1 MIQSVWWVVYKIKDG
16 QPLFFIIK
24 RKAISGKIERVAP
37 KGKMIENE
45 SKELTCVREI
55 SEETSMDINK
65 LNIKKMLG
73 DIELKNMVFDN
84 DREGKVISYF
94 LVLYNWE
101 WEDPNIKLEEGFT
114 GNYKW
119 ADIHT
124 VLNLVPYTDL
134 RNIFRM
140 AYEQIQK
147 DLNVQKAMS
156 IID

>member
-65 LNIKKMLG
+65 LNIKKSLWE
-73 DIELKNMVFDN
+73 IELKNMVFDN

-94 LVLYNWE
+94 LVWYDGDWD
-101 WEDPNIKLEEGFT
+101 DPYIKLEEWFT
-114 GNYKW
+114 GNYKR

-124 VLNLVPYTDL
+124 ILNLVPYTDL
-134 RNIFRM
+134 RNIFRN
-140 AYEQIQK
+140 AYEQVQK
-147 DLNVQKAMS
+147 EINVQKAMS
-156 IID
+156 ILD

>member
-1 MIQSVWWVVYKIKDG
+1 MIKSVWWVVYKVKDG
-16 QPLFFIIK
+16 QPLFFIVK

-65 LNIKKMLG
+65 LHIKKLLG
-73 DIELKNMVFDN
+73 DTELKNMVFDN

-94 LVLYNWE
+94 LVYYE
-101 WEDPNIKLEEGFT
+101 WDRDDPYIRLEEWFT
-114 GNYKW
+114 GNYKR

-134 RNIFRM
+134 RNIFRA
-140 AYEQIQK
+140 AYEQVQK
-147 DLNVQKAMS
+147 DINVQKAMS